1 VPRIALQRLSLVTS
15 NSSALPR
22 WCAHWC
28 DGRHA
33 RSRRAGG
40 TFERGDIAIY
50 APQDSVSERATLGV
64 WGSCSF
70 WWLQA

>member
-1 VPRIALQRLSLVTS
+1 V
-15 NSSALPR
+15 
-22 WCAHWC
+22 
-28 DGRHA
+28 
-33 RSRRAGG
+33 GG